1 MYLFALIN
9 VSFFGSLFLS
19 LRGDISKESLH
30 LSFGAIM
37 SKIVTWVCM
46 QPMVSCF
53 NSFFIKITCEDSH
66 ICFHMDVYVILHKDV
81 CMVESITSSRVMV
94 TDDDAFEVIIC
105 YMLMLCNEITWVY
118 GLFSL
123 GTFTM
128 HNNYSSARLYKE
140 ECDIC

>member
-1 MYLFALIN
+1 
-9 VSFFGSLFLS
+9 
-19 LRGDISKESLH
+19 
-30 LSFGAIM
+30 
-37 SKIVTWVCM
+37 
-46 QPMVSCF
+46 
-53 NSFFIKITCEDSH
+53 
-66 ICFHMDVYVILHKDV
+66 MDVSVVMNMDASPNSLKDA

>member
-1 MYLFALIN
+1 MYIDPSPNSLIKN
-9 VSFFGSLFLS
+9 
-19 LRGDISKESLH
+19 
-30 LSFGAIM
+30 A
-37 SKIVTWVCM
+37 
-46 QPMVSCF
+46 
-53 NSFFIKITCEDSH
+53 
-66 ICFHMDVYVILHKDV
+66 

-128 HNNYSSARLYKE
+128 HNKCFDRGFYNG
-140 ECDIC
+140 